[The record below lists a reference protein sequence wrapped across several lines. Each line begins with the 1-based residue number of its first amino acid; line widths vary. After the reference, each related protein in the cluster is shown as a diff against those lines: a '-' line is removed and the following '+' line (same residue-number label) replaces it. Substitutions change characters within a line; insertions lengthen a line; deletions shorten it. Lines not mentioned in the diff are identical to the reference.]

1 VILMTRLHNDCN
13 NEEDGCCLGDSDCTT
28 RLRMTS
34 SDIAMEKTS
43 HKLVILMTRLHNDY
57 KNVVDD
63 CHLGD
68 TDCTT
73 RP

>member
-1 VILMTRLHNDCN
+1 
-13 NEEDGCCLGDSDCTT
+13 
-28 RLRMTS
+28 
-34 SDIAMEKTS
+34 
-43 HKLVILMTRLHNDY
+43 MTRLHNDY

-73 RP
+73 RPWMTSSYIAMEKTSYKLVMTSDFDD